1 MTRLMNVA
9 PTVTMALLA
18 SQVST
23 GFRARTA
30 VKASSES
37 AESLGSRTGSRER
50 VSSLGNIDVSSIQ

>member
-1 MTRLMNVA
+1 MKVA

-23 GFRARTA
+23 GLRARTA

-37 AESLGSRTGSRER
+37 AERRGSKTGSRER